1 MEWNLVWDVYRDHIY
16 EIRKSSQKNCW
27 CDTETKWDIET
38 KWTNSL
44 HVCEQILKNLDSMRE
59 RWTSKRQNYQKD
71 EGIGRIKNDREDRA
85 SIRKALGKCVNPLN
99 LYYTGLMNNYTRF
112 LTEIKVNVY
121 DLVKIGKLPT
131 V

>member
-1 MEWNLVWDVYRDHIY
+1 MDF
-16 EIRKSSQKNCW
+16 QK
-27 CDTETKWDIET
+27 TK
-38 KWTNSL
+38 
-44 HVCEQILKNLDSMRE
+44 H
-59 RWTSKRQNYQKD
+59 YHKD
-71 EGIGRIKNDREDRA
+71 EGIGRIKNDWEDRA

-99 LYYTGLMNNYTRF
+99 LYYTELMNNYTRF

>member
-1 MEWNLVWDVYRDHIY
+1 
-16 EIRKSSQKNCW
+16 
-27 CDTETKWDIET
+27 
-38 KWTNSL
+38 
-44 HVCEQILKNLDSMRE
+44 MRE

>member
-1 MEWNLVWDVYRDHIY
+1 MDF
-16 EIRKSSQKNCW
+16 QK
-27 CDTETKWDIET
+27 TK
-38 KWTNSL
+38 
-44 HVCEQILKNLDSMRE
+44 H
-59 RWTSKRQNYQKD
+59 YHKD